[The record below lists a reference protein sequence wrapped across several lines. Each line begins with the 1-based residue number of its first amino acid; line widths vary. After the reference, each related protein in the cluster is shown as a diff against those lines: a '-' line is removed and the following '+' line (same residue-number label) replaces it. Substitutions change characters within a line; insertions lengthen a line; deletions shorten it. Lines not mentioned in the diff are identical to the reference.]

1 MIAAA
6 GAGTPARARRR
17 LPDLSLP
24 VYVALAL
31 LLAAMVFLPILW
43 LLRFAVTD
51 AQGNLTLANFVALVT
66 SSDLLAPA
74 LVTLIVSIGA
84 CLISCLVAAPLGW
97 LVGRSD
103 MPARG
108 LVRLLVM
115 GSLVMP
121 PFLGAV
127 TWEILAA
134 PNSGLLNQWG
144 RALLGLAPDAVLLDI
159 YSLPGLVFVIAC
171 YTFPPVFV
179 LIADALARIPA
190 ELEDASAILGAR
202 NAATVLRVTLP
213 LALPA
218 LLAGGLVAFLQ
229 AMTIFGSPAIIAMPA
244 GFHTLTTKIWSYFQY
259 PPHPGIASAAA
270 LPLLLV
276 TILLLRLQGWILGRR
291 GYAVL
296 SGRSGKPALVRLGIW
311 RWPALAFSLLILACS
326 LLLPA
331 AALLRGAFTRVVSQ
345 PLTAGNL
352 TLHNFEFVLFGFSAT
367 QLALRNTFLLAT
379 LAATIGTVLALLV
392 GYMTARRAVRFH
404 RLLGFL
410 ATAPA
415 AIPGIVLGVGLFLA
429 YTQPPFRL
437 YGTLWI
443 LLIAYVTI
451 AFPAAFQQL
460 QSAFRSVHPEL
471 EEASRILGA
480 TPLQALFHI
489 SAPLLRAGIVSSW
502 CFIFLEAMRELSA
515 AIMLF
520 TANSKVVSTVMFDLN
535 EGDQL
540 GSVSVLGLILL
551 VSTMAVLAVAN
562 RLPALRLG

>member
-1 MIAAA
+1 M
-6 GAGTPARARRR
+6 
-17 LPDLSLP
+17 
-24 VYVALAL
+24 
-31 LLAAMVFLPILW
+31 
-43 LLRFAVTD
+43 
-51 AQGNLTLANFVALVT
+51 
-66 SSDLLAPA
+66 
-74 LVTLIVSIGA
+74 
-84 CLISCLVAAPLGW
+84 GW

-103 MPARG
+103 MPARR

-115 GSLVMP
+115 ASLVMP

-144 RALLGLAPDAVLLDI
+144 RALLGLADDAVLLDI

-171 YTFPPVFV
+171 YSFPPVFV
-179 LIADALARIPA
+179 LVADALQRIPA
-190 ELEDASAILGAR
+190 ELEDASSILGAGG
-202 NAATVLRVTLP
+202 AETVLRVTLP

-218 LLAGGLVAFLQ
+218 LLAGALVAFLQ

-244 GFHTLTTKIWSYFQY
+244 GFHTLTTKIWSFFQY

-276 TILLLRLQGWILGRR
+276 TIFLLRLQGWILGRR

-296 SGRSGKPALVRLGIW
+296 GGRGGLPALVRLGAW
-311 RWPALAFSLLILACS
+311 RWPALLFCLLILACS
-326 LLLPA
+326 ALLPA
-331 AALLRGAFTRVVSQ
+331 FALLKGAFTRVVSQ
-345 PLTAGNL
+345 PLAPDNL

-379 LAATIGTVLALLV
+379 AAATIGTLLALLA
-392 GYMTARRAVRFH
+392 GYITARRAVRLH

-480 TPLQALFHI
+480 SHLQALFHI
-489 SAPLLRAGIVSSW
+489 TAPLLRAGIVSSW

-520 TANSKVVSTVMFDLN
+520 TANTKVVATVMFDLN

-551 VSTMAVLAVAN
+551 ASTVGVLGLAQRVSGGI
-562 RLPALRLG
+562 ALR

>member
-6 GAGTPARARRR
+6 EPASGGRGRRR
-17 LPDLSLP
+17 FDLSLP
-24 VYVALAL
+24 VFAGLVL
-31 LLAAMVFLPILW
+31 LLAGLVFLPMFW
-43 LLRFAVTD
+43 LFRFAFTD
-51 AQGNLTLANFVALVT
+51 GRGNPTFANFAALVT
-66 SSDLLAPA
+66 SPDLLEPA
-74 LVTLIVSIGA
+74 IVTAIVALAS
-84 CLISCLVAAPLGW
+84 CLLACLVAAPMGW

-103 MPARG
+103 MPARP

-115 GSLVMP
+115 GALVMP

-144 RALLGLAPDAVLLDI
+144 RLLLGLPTDAVLLDI

-171 YTFPPVFV
+171 YSFPPVFV
-179 LIADALARIPA
+179 LVADALQRIPA
-190 ELEDASAILGAR
+190 ELEDASAMLGATGL
-202 NAATVLRVTLP
+202 ATVLRVTLP

-218 LLAGGLVAFLQ
+218 LLAGALVAFLQ

-244 GFHTLTTKIWSYFQY
+244 GFHTLTTKIWSFFQY

-276 TILLLRLQGWILGRR
+276 TILLLRLQAWLLGRR

-296 SGRSGKPALVRLGIW
+296 AGRGGRPALVRLGGW
-311 RWPALAFSLLILACS
+311 RWPALFFCLLVTSCS
-326 LLLPA
+326 ALLPA
-331 AALLRGAFTRVVSQ
+331 LALLKGAFTRVVSQ
-345 PLTAGNL
+345 PLTPDNL

-379 LAATIGTVLALLV
+379 LAATIGSLLALLV
-392 GYMTARRAVRFH
+392 AYITVRRAVRLH
-404 RLLGFL
+404 RLLAFL

-429 YTQPPFRL
+429 YTQPPFRF

-480 TPLQALFHI
+480 SPLQALFHI
-489 SAPLLRAGIVSSW
+489 TAPLLRTGIVSSW

-520 TANSKVVSTVMFDLN
+520 TANTKVVATVMFDLN

-540 GSVSVLGLILL
+540 GSVSVLGLVLL
-551 VSTMAVLAVAN
+551 VSTVAVLALAH
-562 RLPALRLG
+562 RFARGATLR